1 MSTEAILVVL
11 ILVSAEVAA
20 AFKLSSINIG
30 KPRFGNRHS

>member
-11 ILVSAEVAA
+11 ILVSAGVGA

-30 KPRFGNRHS
+30 KPRSGNRHS